1 MSTIS
6 DVYYERIFTTVELT
20 CLEHQLSLLIVK
32 MKELKAYCKD
42 ELKKILLRLEK
53 EQMDAAQTNNRQLIK
68 MYKVY
73 R

>member
-1 MSTIS
+1 
-6 DVYYERIFTTVELT
+6 
-20 CLEHQLSLLIVK
+20 

-53 EQMDAAQTNNRQLIK
+53 EQMDAAQTNNRELIK